1 MKVIT
6 QIAVKFR
13 LFWTIAALLA
23 VFVPLPS
30 QAGNPPLRKGMTES
44 EVLKA
49 WGKPTQVL
57 NESGHISWIYS
68 NVDKEVFI
76 PMYALFH
83 KERTVTITFSHGK
96 VSNYTVLQ

>member
-1 MKVIT
+1 
-6 QIAVKFR
+6 
-13 LFWTIAALLA
+13 
-23 VFVPLPS
+23 
-30 QAGNPPLRKGMTES
+30 MTES

-57 NESGHISWIYS
+57 NESGRISWIYS
-68 NVDKEVFI
+68 NTDKEVSI
-76 PMYALFH
+76 PMYAFFH